1 MHQEQLGI
9 VARGRIGTAFD
20 LRVLSVGE
28 RRRIRVEVI
37 WVVGPILG
45 PVILKAKRLK
55 ATRLDIDLID
65 QLCPGLTRH
74 KFGYCSGHL
83 PLRSSIPK
91 LGIRSDDVRVIVWSL
106 EDRRPALFEF

>member
-1 MHQEQLGI
+1 M
-9 VARGRIGTAFD
+9 V
-20 LRVLSVGE
+20 
-28 RRRIRVEVI
+28 
-37 WVVGPILG
+37 
-45 PVILKAKRLK
+45 LKAKRLK

-91 LGIRSDDVRVIVWSL
+91 LGIRSDDDSVIVWSL
-106 EDRRPALFEF
+106 EDRRPALFKF